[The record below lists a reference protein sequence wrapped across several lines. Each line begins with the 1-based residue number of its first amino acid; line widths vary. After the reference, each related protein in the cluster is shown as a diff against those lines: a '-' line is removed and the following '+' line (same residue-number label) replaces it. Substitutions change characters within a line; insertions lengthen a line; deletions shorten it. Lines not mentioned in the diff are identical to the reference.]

1 MSSGPIE
8 MGRRLVTR
16 ADQAGVTLRLF
27 GGVAI
32 RERST
37 EAARRPRKRWYEVP
51 EEVVR

>member
-8 MGRRLVTR
+8 EGRRLVTR
-16 ADQAGVTLRLF
+16 ADQVGVTLRRF

-32 RERST
+32 WERST
-37 EAARRPRKRWYEVP
+37 EATRRSRKRWYEVP